1 MAALGREHR
10 HLTPLV
16 EMGNRLE
23 KYEHELAETRELVD
37 SDDPE
42 MSQEAEAEA
51 ARLENSS
58 TSCSTRSNRR
68 WCRTIRSTTGPP

>member
-10 HLTPLV
+10 HLQPLV
-16 EMGNRLE
+16 EMGNKLE

-42 MSQEAEAEA
+42 MAQEAKAEA
-51 ARLENSS
+51 ARLENSIDELLE
-58 TSCSTRSNRR
+58 R
-68 WCRTIRSTTGPP
+68 I